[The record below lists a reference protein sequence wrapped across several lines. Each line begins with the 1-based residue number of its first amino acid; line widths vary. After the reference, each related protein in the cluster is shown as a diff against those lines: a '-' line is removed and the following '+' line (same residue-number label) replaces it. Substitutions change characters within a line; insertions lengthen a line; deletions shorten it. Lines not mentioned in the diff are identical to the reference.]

1 MCKCQSPSLQGQIEG
16 EEGLHVRPRYLS
28 LVILGKMM
36 LVVDLG
42 MTHINMGV
50 ASVPGSAV
58 HLVLCMLRRARQ
70 VLAKPVVHSS
80 PAQQSNN
87 ACHGKSEE
95 QKLGVVSQG
104 RLPGGERGWVWG

>member
-1 MCKCQSPSLQGQIEG
+1 M
-16 EEGLHVRPRYLS
+16 RPRYLS
-28 LVILGKMM
+28 LGILGKRM

-42 MTHINMGV
+42 ATRINMGV

-58 HLVLCMLRRARQ
+58 HLVLCVLRRARQ

-80 PAQQSNN
+80 PAQQSSN
-87 ACHGKSEE
+87 ACHGKSDE

>member
-1 MCKCQSPSLQGQIEG
+1 M
-16 EEGLHVRPRYLS
+16 RPRYLS
-28 LVILGKMM
+28 LGILGKRM

-42 MTHINMGV
+42 VTRISMGV

-58 HLVLCMLRRARQ
+58 HLVLWMLRRARQ

-80 PAQQSNN
+80 PAPQSSH
-87 ACHGKSEE
+87 ACHGKSDE